1 MKAFCRIKEK
11 RGDTCSWCGV
21 NSFCPE
27 KGSEGCSGDH
37 LAPWSSELTGEGQNY
52 RTRKTP
58 ASLINTT
65 EQLHWLWITQV
76 QKKSDVLGFSYYPEL
91 KCIPKR
97 YQRAPHFHCYLWVRL
112 QGRVTG
118 KASDL
123 SSSASAEE
131 NRHTGQYVH
140 AWYSHQ
146 CWGQGVC
153 FTECLQTEKHTCT

>member
-11 RGDTCSWCGV
+11 RGATCSWCGV

-27 KGSEGCSGDH
+27 KGSEGCSSDH

-58 ASLINTT
+58 ASLINTA

-112 QGRVTG
+112 QGKVTG
-118 KASDL
+118 KADCLMSTGGI
-123 SSSASAEE
+123 SSYSFYDPDGILIGTIEFEE
-131 NRHTGQYVH
+131 GLLVMDDGRY
-140 AWYSHQ
+140 YFEES
-146 CWGQGVC
+146 
-153 FTECLQTEKHTCT
+153 